1 MAAVGAC
8 DPQERATAGRRVA
21 SDGYRWRAWVD
32 TTSPALSWE
41 WGGVSWG
48 QTCAC
53 PHRLLVLRPKYN
65 GVSFQFAFGRYRT
78 VAPVWSVFIGFFV
91 ISQTRES
98 DPDDGC
104 TRGPRPAYA
113 ARRRWTHSCV
123 FEVIGSCVIIFGI
136 APKYRRESIRDSES
150 APAGRYRVTHGCMS
164 SPPPTETPMYAP
176 PCLQM

>member
-21 SDGYRWRAWVD
+21 SGGYRWRAWVD

-113 ARRRWTHSCV
+113 ARRRWTHSRV
-123 FEVIGSCVIIFGI
+123 FEVIGSCVTRWKRCYVRSVKQGSNARDRQIICATEHVCVTGPC
-136 APKYRRESIRDSES
+136 AKEAESW
-150 APAGRYRVTHGCMS
+150 A
-164 SPPPTETPMYAP
+164 
-176 PCLQM
+176 LQPD